1 MTEKKKTSLTN
12 KKHKK
17 KTMEEKTELTPKEQ
31 ALELIKQRGFEEKG
45 ATYFYMDEYGTYD
58 YIDIT
63 PVDDAITDRS
73 NWFDCGRGYL
83 WHNRYDVTHMGTF
96 KYLEATYPNP
106 TCDDVLNHMNENMKE
121 WFQSKWNDV
130 TPDTSDTWDIFL
142 SGAFT
147 WHNTPEKQDFW
158 NDISKLKS
166 IPQILIKLNEAMT
179 SKTSV
184 GTAVPPPVEEVKL
197 TGAQFLDKFPTLLYE
212 EFKTCYEN
220 EFDDSDSFLEYTHT
234 TKSLKEHFELIY
246 DNFCN
251 YGEERIWRVAE
262 DNLDTIKGMTVFGY
276 LHFVINDQSTHRKLA
291 ELCERANIF
300 LEVPVDKIKEIGL
313 EKVLTEEAYEELT
326 NGIFTEVDKLVEAG
340 EFLKE
345 EVTNVNFKIES
356 MDFQEI
362 TQKMSK
368 RFAYSEEVASCLF
381 TSYKSEEHVVL
392 YGPGGHGKS
401 EMSLEF
407 FDSLGIKPFV
417 QALGPG
423 TTTEQL
429 LGGMDMKLFNKT
441 GEIQY
446 LVENS
451 FMNHEYVIFEEAF
464 DAPVYVLTILKDI
477 LTSRELRNGH
487 QVFPI
492 KTKMI
497 IICTNHSRTVIAD
510 DLSIKALMERFPLE
524 LEVKWQSYHE
534 ANYQTM
540 FNIVFGSSTTVKDYN
555 VISKLCGTLYSEGT
569 TISPRTAVKM
579 AKIYSTVGAAGLK
592 FFADVPKS
600 AYEELAKIEESSK
613 KDAESLQVITSFEED
628 IRNFSDTFNATTD
641 PVDMLKLSKKL
652 AKHKKAL
659 QSLSITETYYEHRDV
674 LVKRCDEL
682 IDGCT
687 KRAHELTEE

>member
-1 MTEKKKTSLTN
+1 MG
-12 KKHKK
+12 
-17 KTMEEKTELTPKEQ
+17 EKTELTPKEQ
-31 ALELIKQRGFEEKG
+31 ALELIKQRGFEERG
-45 ATYFYMDEYGTYD
+45 ATYFYMHDNGSYD
-58 YIDIT
+58 YSDLT
-63 PVDDAITDRS
+63 CVDREIKDATDY
-73 NWFDCGRGYL
+73 FDCGRGYL
-83 WHNRYDVTHMGTF
+83 WHDQHKVMHMGTF
-96 KYLEATYPNP
+96 RYLEETYPNP
-106 TCDDVLNHMNENMKE
+106 TCDDVLAHMDDTMKE
-121 WFQSKWNDV
+121 WFQSKWNDE
-130 TPDTSDTWDIFL
+130 TPDTSSQWEGFL
-142 SGAFT
+142 QGAFT
-147 WHNTPEKQDFW
+147 WSHTPEKQDFW
-158 NDISKLKS
+158 SDVSKLKS

-179 SKTSV
+179 GTTTSIA
-184 GTAVPPPVEEVKL
+184 TPTPQEIEL
-197 TGAQFLDKFPTLLYE
+197 TGGQFLDKLPTLLYE
-212 EFKTCYEN
+212 EFKNCYES
-220 EFDDSDSFLEYTHT
+220 EFDDDSFLDYTHS
-234 TKSLKEHFELIY
+234 TKPLKEHFELIY
-246 DNFCN
+246 DSLCK
-251 YGEERIWRVAE
+251 YGEERIWRIVE
-262 DNLDTIKGMTVFGY
+262 DNLDIIKGMTVFGY
-276 LHFVINDQSTHRKLA
+276 LSVAISDNSTFTKLE
-291 ELCERANIF
+291 ELCNKANIS
-300 LEVPVDKIKEIGL
+300 LEVPVSEIKNIGL
-313 EKVLTEEAYEELT
+313 EKVLTEEGY
-326 NGIFTEVDKLVEAG
+326 DKLIHALFTRVDELVKAE

-345 EVTNVNFKIES
+345 EVINVNFKIED
-356 MDFQEI
+356 MDF
-362 TQKMSK
+362 TQIQQQLSK

-497 IICTNHSRTVIAD
+497 VICTNHSRSVIAD

-600 AYEELAKIEESSK
+600 AYEELAKIEESSR

-628 IRNFSDTFNATTD
+628 IKNFNDTFNSTTD
-641 PVDMLKLSKKL
+641 PVDMLKLSKRL
-652 AKHKKAL
+652 GKHKKAL
-659 QSLSITETYYEHRDV
+659 QSLVITETYYEHRDV
-674 LVKRCDEL
+674 LIQRCDEL

>member
-1 MTEKKKTSLTN
+1 
-12 KKHKK
+12 
-17 KTMEEKTELTPKEQ
+17 MEEKTVLTPKGQ

-45 ATYFYMDEYGTYD
+45 ATYFYMQDNGTYD
-58 YIDIT
+58 YSDIT
-63 PVDDAITDRS
+63 PVEREIRDSDDY
-73 NWFDCGRGYL
+73 FDCGRGYL
-83 WHNRYDVTHMGTF
+83 WHDQHEVMHMGTIN
-96 KYLEATYPNP
+96 YVETAYPDP
-106 TCDDVLNHMNENMKE
+106 TCDNVLNHMNEDMKE
-121 WFQSKWNDV
+121 WFQSKWNEV
-130 TPDTSDTWDIFL
+130 TPPTSHNWNDFL
-142 SGAFT
+142 MGAFS
-147 WHNTPEKQDFW
+147 WCHTPEKETFW
-158 NDISKLKS
+158 NEVANLKS
-166 IPQILIKLNEAMT
+166 IPQILIKLNEAMYAR
-179 SKTSV
+179 
-184 GTAVPPPVEEVKL
+184 TALSHSPSTPIPLEEVKF
-197 TGAQFLDKFPTLLYE
+197 TGANFLDNLPTLLYE
-212 EFKTCYEN
+212 EFKNCYES
-220 EFDDSDSFLEYTHT
+220 EFDDDSFLDYTHS
-234 TKSLKEHFELIY
+234 TKPLKEHFELIY
-246 DNFCN
+246 DNFCK
-251 YGEERIWRVAE
+251 YGEERIWKAVEETFNDVKGLRVGE
-262 DNLDTIKGMTVFGY
+262 Y
-276 LHFVINDQSTHRKLA
+276 LYAAISDHSTFNKLK
-291 ELCERANIF
+291 ELCIKTNIS
-300 LEVPVDKIKEIGL
+300 LDVPVSEIKNIGL
-313 EKVLTEEAYEELT
+313 EKVLTEEGYDKLT
-326 NGIFTEVDKLVEAG
+326 SAIFTHMDDLIKSE

-345 EVTNVNFKIES
+345 EVIDINFKIEG

-423 TTTEQL
+423 TTVEQL

-497 IICTNHSRTVIAD
+497 VICTNHSRSVIAD

-600 AYEELAKIEESSK
+600 AYEELAKIEESSR

-628 IRNFSDTFNATTD
+628 IKNFNDTFNSTTD
-641 PVDMLKLSKKL
+641 PVDMLKLSKRL
-652 AKHKKAL
+652 GKHKKAL
-659 QSLSITETYYEHRDV
+659 QSLVITETYYEHRDV
-674 LVKRCDEL
+674 LIQRCDEL